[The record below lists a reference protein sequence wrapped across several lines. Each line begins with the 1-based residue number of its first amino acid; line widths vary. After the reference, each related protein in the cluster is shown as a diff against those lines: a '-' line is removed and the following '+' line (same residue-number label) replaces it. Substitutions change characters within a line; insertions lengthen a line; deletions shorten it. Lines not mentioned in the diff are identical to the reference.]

1 MLVLINFFC
10 SPLLMLWCMLRKVT
24 EWRPLKGAQNRFIA
38 WCWEPGIWTPQSAPP
53 LKRPYKS
60 YRTWDR
66 RLFSVS
72 LHVQCIYRYWQFL
85 HLNNKCWNLKFN
97 LLKFNYFFSKYDIY
111 VIWHYKKYTF
121 YKRYLEVVFNSFNLK
136 KLQDNFHCKG
146 LF

>member
-1 MLVLINFFC
+1 MLHVVLNNFFC

-24 EWRPLKGAQNRFIA
+24 EWRPLKGAQNRFTA

-72 LHVQCIYRYWQFL
+72 LHVQCIYIYIDNSYILIRSAET
-85 HLNNKCWNLKFN
+85 LNSTFWSLII
-97 LLKFNYFFSKYDIY
+97 FFSKYDIY

-136 KLQDNFHCKG
+136 KLQDDFHC
-146 LF
+146 

>member
-1 MLVLINFFC
+1 MYLINSCIFFHRTLVINQIC
-10 SPLLMLWCMLRKVT
+10 GVMAYYCGSCIHLEGFRIQEFPLLMLWCMLRKVT
-24 EWRPLKGAQNRFIA
+24 EWRPLKGAQNRFTA

-97 LLKFNYFFSKYDIY
+97 LLKFKYFF
-111 VIWHYKKYTF
+111 
-121 YKRYLEVVFNSFNLK
+121 
-136 KLQDNFHCKG
+136 Q
-146 LF
+146 